1 MLTELTV
8 LNVLDLSG
16 NALTGIAGSL
26 WGFLLVLMLLLLRL
40 LVRKDEGMLRS
51 AAEWSCKFRAGTLPS
66 SFSSFTNLT
75 LLDLSQNKLSGIG
88 LTAMHSAM

>member
-16 NALTGIAGSL
+16 NALTGTAGSL

-51 AAEWSCKFRAGTLPS
+51 AAE
-66 SFSSFTNLT
+66 
-75 LLDLSQNKLSGIG
+75 
-88 LTAMHSAM
+88 